1 MNSSLFKPVVYLTMS
16 LLSLFFALGC
26 TPTVQNSQNSN
37 SASSVSAPLRV
48 GISTNMPPLVYKNG
62 GRLQGLEIDFANQLG
77 QHLKRK
83 VKFVELAWDK
93 QIPSLEAGKIDIIM
107 SGMTITPKRAYRVGF
122 AKPYMRSGQ
131 MLLVRMEQ
139 AQLYASG
146 IYSLMGNKPKIGTI
160 ENTTGDYFIT
170 KTINRANITRFK
182 TSEKAV
188 QALMKKKIDVFV
200 HDAPVICHL
209 AALNEESRLTPI
221 LQLSNEEQLGWAV
234 NKMDQKLLQEVNGFL
249 MEIDG
254 NQTRQ
259 NTIKRWIPYINL

>member
-1 MNSSLFKPVVYLTMS
+1 MNRYLFKPAIYLIMG
-16 LLSLFFALGC
+16 LLSLFFTLGC
-26 TPTVQNSQNSN
+26 TPTLQNNQSSNNLSN
-37 SASSVSAPLRV
+37 SSTPLRV
-48 GISTNMPPLVYKNG
+48 GISSNMPPLIFKNG

-77 QHLKRK
+77 QYLKRN
-83 VKFVELAWDK
+83 VTFVELPWDK

-107 SGMTITPKRAYRVGF
+107 SGMTITPKRAYRVSF

-131 MLLVRMEQ
+131 MLLVRTEK
-139 AQLYASG
+139 AQLYSSG
-146 IYSLMGNKPKIGTI
+146 IYSLMGNKPAIGTI
-160 ENTTGDYFIT
+160 KNTTGDYFIT

-188 QALMKKKIDVFV
+188 QALIKGEIDVFV

-209 AALNEESRLTPI
+209 AALNEQSRLTPI
-221 LQLSNEEQLGWAV
+221 LKLSNEEQIGWAV
-234 NKMDQKLLQEVNGFL
+234 NKMDQKLLQEVNGFI
-249 MEIDG
+249 MEING

>member
-1 MNSSLFKPVVYLTMS
+1 MNCTLFKSVSYLTII
-16 LLSLFFALGC
+16 LLSYFFIAGC
-26 TPTVQNSQNSN
+26 TSSVQNNRTSN
-37 SASSVSAPLRV
+37 NASNGLAPLRV
-48 GISTNMPPLVYKNG
+48 GISANMPPLVYKVG
-62 GRLQGLEIDFANQLG
+62 RRLQGLEIDFANQLG
-77 QHLKRK
+77 QYLNREI
-83 VKFVELAWDK
+83 KFVELAWDK
-93 QIPSLEAGKIDIIM
+93 QISSLEAGKIDIIM

-131 MLLVRMEQ
+131 MLLVRMEK
-139 AQLYASG
+139 AQLYSSG
-146 IYSLMGNKPKIGTI
+146 IYSLMGSKPAIGTI

-170 KTINRANITRFK
+170 KTINRANITRYT

-188 QALMKKKIDVFV
+188 QALVKEEIDVFV

-209 AALNEESRLTPI
+209 AAQNEQSRLTPI

-249 MEIDG
+249 AEIDG